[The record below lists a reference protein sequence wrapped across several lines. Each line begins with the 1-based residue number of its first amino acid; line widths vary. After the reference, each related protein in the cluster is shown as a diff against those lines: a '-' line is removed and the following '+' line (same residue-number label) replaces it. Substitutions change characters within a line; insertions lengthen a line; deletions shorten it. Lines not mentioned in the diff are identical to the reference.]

1 MDKLNESAEER
12 LTSLESSQM
21 QIQKDLKAFQTETG
35 DSIKQILAL
44 LTSKKDPT
52 RQPPTTPKQSANENS
67 LKSVGWKVTVDL
79 LQKELEE
86 RKAALGDMTALQET
100 LESTTSEKSELEDR
114 FQEMEKEKE
123 QYRHEK
129 ELLEQR
135 LDELGEKE
143 KDPNRPNEFPSND
156 TILHNLLVA
165 QIEFYFSNHHLKRD
179 KPLMEKLC
187 AQPDVG
193 FVSFQEVLAFPKVR
207 TLGQSEE
214 TVEKAVRA
222 SRHLMIKQK
231 KDEEIWVGRE
241 QFQPPRAQEFPFRRT
256 VFVYGIPPNKASNEK
271 WIRDQFECF
280 GTIAKVKFDS
290 GAHSLPRKV
299 GARLLSK
306 ETTRVVRLHMRD
318 QDHTEYKFQNSHF
331 HDHGATFY
339 CHECQ
344 KLKNYK
350 DGYYSNTSDTLTPH
364 HQNCMFCVQCAA
376 KKAENNLKYFQTR
389 CHDHYQNP
397 HSLKQL
403 FGIDSNENSSQNLQS
418 FRTCLVVFESQRQA
432 SKCVYVR
439 SRLGIEGCF
448 ATHFH
453 NYTRH
458 KREISQGIEISEPSM
473 MKQDSAF
480 RLERR
485 PAMTAQR
492 SMGARVEK
500 SYARM
505 PNNGLSVPQMR
516 KHQSTPTLG
525 KNTRRG
531 RR

>member
-1 MDKLNESAEER
+1 MDSMNESAEER

-21 QIQKDLKAFQTETG
+21 QIQKDLKAFQIETG

-44 LTSKKDPT
+44 LTSKKDPA
-52 RQPPTTPKQSANENS
+52 RQPPTTPKQSEEETTHKA
-67 LKSVGWKVTVDL
+67 VGWKVTVDL

-86 RKAALGDMTALQET
+86 RKLALADVNALQQT
-100 LESTTSEKSELEDR
+100 LEQTTSEKSELEDR
-114 FQEMEKEKE
+114 FQEVEKEKE

-135 LDELGEKE
+135 LEELGDQEGE
-143 KDPNRPNEFPSND
+143 QTNMPNEFPSND

-187 AQPDVG
+187 MQPDVG
-193 FVSFQEVLAFPKVR
+193 FVSFAEVLAFPKVR

-222 SRHLMIKQK
+222 SRHLVIKQK
-231 KDEEIWVGRE
+231 GEEIWVGRE

-256 VFVYGIPPNKASNEK
+256 VFVYGIPPNKASNEQ

-290 GAHSLPRKV
+290 GPHSLPRKV

-318 QDHTEYKFQNSHF
+318 QDHTEYKFQNSHS
-331 HDHGATFY
+331 HDHGAVFY

-344 KLKNYK
+344 KMKNYK
-350 DGYYSNTSDTLTPH
+350 DGFYTSDKLTQQ
-364 HQNCMFCVQCAA
+364 QNFMFCVQCAA
-376 KKAENNLKYFQTR
+376 KRAESNLKYFQTR
-389 CHDHYQNP
+389 CQNHYQNP

-403 FGIDSNENSSQNLQS
+403 FGIDLNEYSNQNLQS

-458 KREISQGIEISEPSM
+458 KREISQGIDLPEPSM

-480 RLERR
+480 RLEPRR
-485 PAMTAQR
+485 PTMTPQR
-492 SMGARVEK
+492 SMGARVDM